1 MRRKGWVASVFFVM
15 VAFAASAPPAF
26 CDWKGFGAGIILGEP
41 TGITIKQWTARTTAI
56 DVAAAWSLERDGAFH
71 VHADYLIH
79 SFRVFSPRKG
89 SLPVYYGIG
98 GRVLSQK
105 KNRAGIRFPV
115 GLAYLFDRT
124 PLEIFFEIG
133 PVLDL
138 IPATDIS
145 IGAGL
150 GVRYYFR

>member
-1 MRRKGWVASVFFVM
+1 MAKKTFLSLAVSAAAVIILSTGP
-15 VAFAASAPPAF
+15 AFA
-26 CDWKGFGAGIILGEP
+26 DRGDFGVGIILGEP
-41 TGITIKQWTARTTAI
+41 TGVTIKHWTARTTAI

-79 SFRVFSPRKG
+79 NFRVFSPRKG

-98 GRVLSQK
+98 GRILSQK
-105 KNRAGIRFPV
+105 KNRACVRIPV
-115 GLAYLFDRT
+115 GMAYLFDRT

-138 IPATDIS
+138 IPATDIT

>member
-1 MRRKGWVASVFFVM
+1 MIRKPFLSLTVSAAAVIILSAGS
-15 VAFAASAPPAF
+15 AFA
-26 CDWKGFGAGIILGEP
+26 DRGDFGVGIILGEP
-41 TGITIKQWTARTTAI
+41 TGITIKQWTGRTTAI
-56 DVAAAWSLERDGAFH
+56 DAAAAWSLERDGAFH

-79 SFRVFSPRKG
+79 SFRVFSPRRG

-98 GRVLSQK
+98 GRILSQK

-115 GLAYLFDRT
+115 GLAYLFDKT
-124 PLEIFFEIG
+124 PLELFFEIG

-138 IPATDIS
+138 IPSTDIS